1 MSMVELQK
9 FIPQMYQN
17 YSIDTVPDI
26 KAAIYRAMVMLFAQQ
41 CRNVDPQNECVAVP
55 ANPKTDF
62 GPGGKYVDV
71 VQANAY
77 QSDDWVALIN
87 PSATDILA
95 VRLKP
100 DTAAMAIAGF
110 ALETDE
116 TLRSWIPIVRINVY
130 QDLAKQK
137 PIRTLNMLLSV
148 APMDY
153 PLAYAL
159 FPEPIVI
166 GPGKEVVIEA
176 IADARLTGRSEQ
188 GALLS
193 LSPASSSMQYVVMVL
208 PPIVLTSRKR
218 VGYV

>member
-1 MSMVELQK
+1 MAELQK
-9 FIPQMYQN
+9 FIPKIYQN
-17 YSIDTVPDI
+17 YNIDTVPDI
-26 KAAIYRAMVMLFAQQ
+26 KAAIYRAMVTLFAQQ

-55 ANPKTDF
+55 ANPETDF

-71 VQANAY
+71 VQSNAY
-77 QSDDWVALIN
+77 QSDDWVATIAPGTN
-87 PSATDILA
+87 DILA

-100 DTAAMAIAGF
+100 DVAALAIAGF
-110 ALETDE
+110 AVETDDA
-116 TLRSWIPIVRINVY
+116 LKSWIPITRINIY

-137 PIRTLNMLLSV
+137 PVKTLNVLLSA
-148 APMDY
+148 APQDY

-166 GPGKEVVIEA
+166 GPGKEFVIETVT
-176 IADARLTGRSEQ
+176 DARLT
-188 GALLS
+188 
-193 LSPASSSMQYVVMVL
+193 SPQQYVVMWL

>member
-1 MSMVELQK
+1 MAELQK
-9 FIPQMYQN
+9 FIPKMYQN

-41 CRNVDPQNECVAVP
+41 CRNVDPQAECAAVP
-55 ANPKTDF
+55 ANPRADF
-62 GPGGKYVDV
+62 SAGGKYVDV

-77 QSDDWVALIN
+77 QSDDWVAAVN
-87 PSATDILA
+87 PGATDVLA

-100 DTAAMAIAGF
+100 DTAAVAVAGF
-110 ALETDE
+110 AVETDE
-116 TLRSWIPIVRINVY
+116 TLRSWVPITRINIY

-137 PIRTLNMLLSV
+137 PVKTLNMLLSV
-148 APMDY
+148 APQDY

-159 FPEPIVI
+159 FPEPIII
-166 GPGKEVVIEA
+166 GPGKELVIEV
-176 IADARLTGRSEQ
+176 ITDARLTAPQ
-188 GALLS
+188 
-193 LSPASSSMQYVVMVL
+193 QYVVMWL

>member
-1 MSMVELQK
+1 MSANMPMAELQK
-9 FIPQMYQN
+9 FIPKMYQN

-41 CRNVDPQNECVAVP
+41 CRNVDPQAECVAVP
-55 ANPKTDF
+55 ADPRTGF
-62 GPGGKYVDV
+62 GTGGKYVDV
-71 VQANAY
+71 VQSNAY
-77 QSDDWVALIN
+77 QSDDWVAAVN
-87 PSATDILA
+87 PGATDVLA

-100 DTAAMAIAGF
+100 DVAALAIAGF
-110 ALETDE
+110 AVETDE
-116 TLRSWIPIVRINVY
+116 TLKSWIPITRINIY

-137 PIRTLNMLLSV
+137 PVKTLNMLLSV

-166 GPGKEVVIEA
+166 GPGKELVIEA
-176 IADARLTGRSEQ
+176 ITDARLT
-188 GALLS
+188 
-193 LSPASSSMQYVVMVL
+193 SPQQYVVMWL
-208 PPIVLTSRKR
+208 PPIALTSRKR

>member
-1 MSMVELQK
+1 MAELQK
-9 FIPQMYQN
+9 FIPKMYQN
-17 YSIDTVPDI
+17 YNLDTVPDI
-26 KAAIYRAMVMLFAQQ
+26 KAAIYRAMIMLFAQQ

-62 GPGGKYVDV
+62 GAGGKYVDV

-87 PSATDILA
+87 PGVNDVLA

-100 DTAAMAIAGF
+100 DTAAVAIAGF
-110 ALETDE
+110 AVETGE
-116 TLRSWIPIVRINVY
+116 TLPITRVNIY

-137 PIRTLNMLLSV
+137 PVKTLNMLMSI
-148 APMDY
+148 APQDY

-166 GPGKEVVIEA
+166 GPGKEFVIEVITDVRVA
-176 IADARLTGRSEQ
+176 
-188 GALLS
+188 
-193 LSPASSSMQYVVMVL
+193 SPQQYVVMWL